1 MTQRNNEK
9 RLGLPTPGASQSVD
23 VPPPIVAPQQQP
35 PTDNNLSYISPTE
48 LVALP
53 SKGVLYAE
61 DHPLHGSSDI
71 ELREM
76 TAKEEDIL
84 TTQSFIQKGI
94 VFERLLQSLIV
105 DKSIKV
111 GDLLIGDKNAL
122 LIAARS
128 SGYGNIYDT
137 HVACPACGHEEDFGF
152 DLNDCRITSPVD
164 LETTEDEELVTYV
177 SEGTSGRYFVTLPKS
192 NATMEVRLMTG
203 KEETEFAQQREMQRK
218 KKLPESPLTDHFRKI
233 TLSVNGVTEA
243 LPIRRFIE
251 SMPASDSRFLRRIFA
266 KITPNIEMAQEF
278 VCPDCEYEQDLEVPL
293 TATFFWPDA

>member
-9 RLGLPTPGASQSVD
+9 RLGLPTSGAAQSAD
-23 VPPPIVAPQQQP
+23 VPSPIVAPQQSQP
-35 PTDNNLSYISPTE
+35 DNNLAYVVPTE
-48 LVALP
+48 LVPLP
-53 SKGVLYAE
+53 SNGALYEE
-61 DHPLHGSSDI
+61 DHPLHGVNEI
-71 ELREM
+71 EMKEM

-128 SGYGNIYDT
+128 SGYGNIYET
-137 HVACPACGHEEDFGF
+137 HTTCPACAHEQDFGF
-152 DLNDCRITSPVD
+152 DLNECRVTHPVD
-164 LETTEDEELVTYV
+164 LETTEDEELSTYV
-177 SEGTSGRYFVTLPKS
+177 SEGTSGRYFITLPKA

-203 KEETEFAQQREMQRK
+203 KEETAFAQEREMRRK
-218 KKLPESPLTDHFRKI
+218 KKLPETPLTDHFRKI
-233 TLSVNGVTEA
+233 TLSVNGVTDTLA
-243 LPIRRFIE
+243 IRRFVE
-251 SMPASDSRFLRRIFA
+251 SIPASDSRFLRRVFA

-278 VCPDCEYEQDLEVPL
+278 VCPNCEYEQDLEVPL